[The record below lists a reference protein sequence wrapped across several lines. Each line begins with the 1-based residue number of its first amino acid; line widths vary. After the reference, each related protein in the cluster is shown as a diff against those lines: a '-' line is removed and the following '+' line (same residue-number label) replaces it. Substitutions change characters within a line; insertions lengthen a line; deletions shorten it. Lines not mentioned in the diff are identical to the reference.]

1 MKTLVILALSL
12 ACGCATREEL
22 ADVRRDACA
31 DNNDLW
37 ERVGDLERTVRDMR
51 RGYCVVPMHVTIT
64 NVMGRTRDWI
74 LE

>member
-1 MKTLVILALSL
+1 MKTLIILALSL

-22 ADVRRDACA
+22 ADVRRNACA

-37 ERVGDLERTVRDMR
+37 ERVRDLERTVRDMW
-51 RGYCVVPMHVTIT
+51 RGYYVVPMHVTIT
-64 NVMGRTRDWI
+64 NVTGRTRDWI